1 LSVRFEL
8 SPSPLLAIALLAAH
22 AAAALAVY
30 LSMPGWAGAL
40 LATAFVALGA
50 AAAWARA
57 LLRSPASV
65 RAIELGAAE
74 PVFHLASGES
84 LAAPV
89 GERRYVTRY
98 VVALPFRNRTLLVT
112 RDMLGAREFRRLRL
126 WALWNRLP
134 SDRQGVAAKQLAA

>member
-8 SPSPLLAIALLAAH
+8 SPSPVLAVAIMAAH
-22 AAAALAVY
+22 AAAGLALY
-30 LSMPGWAGAL
+30 LLIPGWAGAL
-40 LATAFVALGA
+40 LAVALVALGG

-65 RAIELGAAE
+65 RAMELGGAS

-84 LAAPV
+84 LSAPV
-89 GERRYVTRY
+89 AERRYVTRY
-98 VVALPFRNRTLLVT
+98 VVALPYGHRTLLVT

-134 SDRQGVAAKQLAA
+134 SERRNVAPKQLAA

>member
-1 LSVRFEL
+1 M
-8 SPSPLLAIALLAAH
+8 AAH
-22 AAAALAVY
+22 AAAGFAAY
-30 LSMPGWAGAL
+30 LVVPGWPGVFLLSAL
-40 LATAFVALGA
+40 LMLGA

-65 RAIELGAAE
+65 RAIDLGGAS

-84 LAAPV
+84 LTAPLA
-89 GERRYVTRY
+89 ERRYVTRY
-98 VVALPFRNRTLLVT
+98 IVALPYRNRTLLIT

-134 SDRQGVAAKQLAA
+134 SERRNVAPTQLPA